1 MNCGKSCRW
10 LLPWPFLGVWP
21 YFLLPF
27 SSPELEHCSGPQ
39 SGSGALLLLDKHPVT
54 LTLTSTSPG
63 FLV

>member
-1 MNCGKSCRW
+1 MNCGKSCHW

-27 SSPELEHCSGPQ
+27 SSPEPQ